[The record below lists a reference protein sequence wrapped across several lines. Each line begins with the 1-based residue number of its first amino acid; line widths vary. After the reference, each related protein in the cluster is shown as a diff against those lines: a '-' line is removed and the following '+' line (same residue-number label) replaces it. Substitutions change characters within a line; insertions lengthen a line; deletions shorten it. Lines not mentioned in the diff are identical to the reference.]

1 MRKVHG
7 VIVFDAGTRMR
18 WDGTPG
24 PARPGYGGVA
34 GMFSELL
41 GVSNLVPMAALSSEI
56 YLPHD
61 PYAPLNA
68 AIAGYIR
75 HRIAVDEQGDA
86 LLAMLTQGIEL
97 TPGQASMLQ
106 SEVARLLAAAVAPD
120 VPGVPVTR
128 LVVMPLRRVV
138 REYFKGE
145 LRAQPMTRLS
155 TRQYHLRQWSRTFKA
170 YREIAVRFERAQVSE
185 LQRADGSVHSF
196 AVIRMPAGD
205 QKQLTYDLTARIV
218 DSDARYEIAT
228 RRS

>member
-1 MRKVHG
+1 M
-7 VIVFDAGTRMR
+7 IVFDAGTRIQ

-61 PYAPLNA
+61 LDAPLNA

-75 HRIAVDEQGDA
+75 RRIAVDEQGDA
-86 LLAMLTQGIEL
+86 LIAMLTQGIEL
-97 TPGQASMLQ
+97 TPDQASRLQ
-106 SEVARLLAAAVAPD
+106 SEVARVLAAAVAPD
-120 VPGVPVTR
+120 APGVPVTR

-145 LRAQPMTRLS
+145 LRARLMTRLS
-155 TRQYHLRQWSRTFKA
+155 MRQYHLRQWSRTFKA
-170 YREIAVRFERAQVSE
+170 YREIALHFERAQVSE

-196 AVIRMPAGD
+196 AVIRMQAIRSSSR
-205 QKQLTYDLTARIV
+205 TTSRRA
-218 DSDARYEIAT
+218 SST
-228 RRS
+228 CSRRSARASAA